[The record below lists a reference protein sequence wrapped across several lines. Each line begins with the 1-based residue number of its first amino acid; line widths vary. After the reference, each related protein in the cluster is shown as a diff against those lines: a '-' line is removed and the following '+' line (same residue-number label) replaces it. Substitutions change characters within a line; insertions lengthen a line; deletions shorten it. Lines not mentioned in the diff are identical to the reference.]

1 MKEPGKWAGGALI
14 GLTVCLS
21 ASAVVPGSSTNQY
34 DGISVRNVFGLKD
47 PPPIVPPTL
56 PAPPLPKIILTGIS
70 TMLNNKLAFI
80 RVQFPAKP
88 GEPAKEQSMMLAE
101 GQREAGIEV
110 LQIDEKAGRI
120 QVNNLGTEMPVTFDK
135 DALKTTT
142 AANLNTNP
150 AGAPPNPFAAIP
162 PTGAAPN
169 SPSNPLQRPIP
180 FRNLHLAAP
189 AVPPLPGAAPPAA
202 AIAQPAPTAIYVTGL
217 AQPAAAP
224 AVQEKPLTAEEQQ
237 ILNELE
243 RSANGAATA
252 QPAPTLPPGP
262 TEGRARFLPQLAPQ
276 PLPQSQLAPQ

>member
-1 MKEPGKWAGGALI
+1 MKEPGKWVGGALV

-21 ASAVVPGSSTNQY
+21 ARAVAPGSSTNQY
-34 DGISVRNVFGLKD
+34 DRISARNVFGLKD
-47 PPPIVPPTL
+47 PPPVVVPPL
-56 PAPPLPKIILTGIS
+56 PEQPRPKIILTGIT
-70 TMLNNKLAFI
+70 TMLSNKLAFI

-120 QVNNLGTEMPVTFDK
+120 QVNNLGMEMPVTFDK
-135 DALKTTT
+135 DALKTATT
-142 AANLNTNP
+142 ANLNTNP

-162 PTGAAPN
+162 PTGATPS
-169 SPSNPLQRPIP
+169 SPSNPLQRPLP

-189 AVPPLPGAAPPAA
+189 AVPPLPGSAPRAA
-202 AIAQPAPTAIYVTGL
+202 AIAQPAPTAA

-224 AVQEKPLTAEEQQ
+224 SVQEKPLTAEEQQ

-243 RSANGAATA
+243 RSANGAAAA

-262 TEGRARFLPQLAPQ
+262 TQGRARFLPQLAPQ
-276 PLPQSQLAPQ
+276 PIPQSQLAPQ

>member
-1 MKEPGKWAGGALI
+1 
-14 GLTVCLS
+14 
-21 ASAVVPGSSTNQY
+21 
-34 DGISVRNVFGLKD
+34 
-47 PPPIVPPTL
+47 
-56 PAPPLPKIILTGIS
+56 
-70 TMLNNKLAFI
+70 
-80 RVQFPAKP
+80 
-88 GEPAKEQSMMLAE
+88 MMLTE
-101 GQREAGIEV
+101 GQRDSGIEV

-135 DALKTTT
+135 DALKTAT
-142 AANLNTNP
+142 AANTNP

-162 PTGAAPN
+162 PTGATPS
-169 SPSNPLQRPIP
+169 SPSNPLQRPLP

-189 AVPPLPGAAPPAA
+189 AVPPLPGAAPPA

-243 RSANGAATA
+243 RSSNGAATA

-262 TEGRARFLPQLAPQ
+262 TEGRARLLPQLAPQ
-276 PLPQSQLAPQ
+276 PIPQSQFAPQ